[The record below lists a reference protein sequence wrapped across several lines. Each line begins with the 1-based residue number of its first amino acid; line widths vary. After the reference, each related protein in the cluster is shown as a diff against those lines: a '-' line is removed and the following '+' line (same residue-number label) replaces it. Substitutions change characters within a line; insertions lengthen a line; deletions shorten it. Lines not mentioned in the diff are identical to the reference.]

1 MMQIAINS
9 GNSLEA
15 ILPSAWW
22 KQSMVI
28 AGCVSIMFHLIVF
41 AIKKPENTPQDKH
54 LKAPLAVVLVNSQSQ
69 VSPVAPK
76 RLAQHD
82 LNGGGQEESPERA
95 STISPMVPGLTEKLN
110 QLQEAQNRLLS
121 SLREDGSRPNK
132 TTLGKTQVEKE
143 YVDPLE
149 AELAKRMKMESE
161 RPRKATFTSTSAKS
175 VIYAEY
181 YNGMRNKVEAYGTT
195 YFPRQNGVPLYGSLI
210 MMASIDREGNLVAKP
225 SIERSS
231 GNPELDRQTLAIL
244 KACAPFEK
252 FPPNLRSQLDVIDW
266 IATFSFV
273 KGAGSTQLELR
284 MSPAK

>member
-121 SLREDGSRPNK
+121 SLREDGSRPNN
-132 TTLGKTQVEKE
+132 
-143 YVDPLE
+143 
-149 AELAKRMKMESE
+149 A
-161 RPRKATFTSTSAKS
+161 
-175 VIYAEY
+175 
-181 YNGMRNKVEAYGTT
+181 
-195 YFPRQNGVPLYGSLI
+195 
-210 MMASIDREGNLVAKP
+210 
-225 SIERSS
+225 
-231 GNPELDRQTLAIL
+231 
-244 KACAPFEK
+244 
-252 FPPNLRSQLDVIDW
+252 W
-266 IATFSFV
+266 
-273 KGAGSTQLELR
+273 
-284 MSPAK
+284 